1 MGLQCLFCIVGEV
14 FQSCQLAAG
23 LYVVGTVL
31 DVLMHCSL
39 SAAIGEPNV
48 KLNNS
53 LVFACSSN
61 LMLLLLTHVVRTSC
75 VRIFTAS
82 KENYLQVLS
91 LHCYVIMTFTSDL

>member
-1 MGLQCLFCIVGEV
+1 MLLQCLFCIVGEV

-48 KLNNS
+48 KFGVRMLIKLN
-53 LVFACSSN
+53 
-61 LMLLLLTHVVRTSC
+61 
-75 VRIFTAS
+75 
-82 KENYLQVLS
+82 
-91 LHCYVIMTFTSDL
+91 VIIINPCF